1 MPQGARFSANWPS
14 KPSPHKPLFAL
25 GYGRIFDKHYIIAV
39 LCNGGITTMA
49 IDDKTRTE
57 LEAAVFRRLVAHL
70 RERTD
75 VQNID
80 LMNLAGFCRNCLSNW
95 LKDAADA
102 QGAAMTKD
110 ESREAVYGMPYETWK
125 SKYQGTATPEQ
136 MAALKKSHAGH

>member
-1 MPQGARFSANWPS
+1 VNGEA
-14 KPSPHKPLFAL
+14 
-25 GYGRIFDKHYIIAV
+25 AV
-39 LCNGGITTMA
+39 MTM
-49 IDDKTRTE
+49 DDKTRTE
-57 LEAAVFRRLVAHL
+57 LEAAVFRRLVEHL
-70 RERTD
+70 RSRTD

-125 SKYQGTATPEQ
+125 QNYQGAASPEQ
-136 MAALKKSHAGH
+136 LAAMKKSDSGH